1 MGEAFLKQAKTK
13 AAKYCSLKER
23 APQQVLEKLLSW
35 DLSEDEAQ
43 NILTELIEENFIDEA
58 RFARAFCHDKFEF
71 NQWGKNKI
79 RIELNR
85 YNLPDQI
92 VDEGLLHIDEDRYME
107 VLERLASKKWISLNS
122 ETDPWKKKNKVVA
135 YLLRK
140 GYETEFV
147 WGCIGRLSASSE

>member
-43 NILTELIEENFIDEA
+43 NILTELIEENFINEA

-92 VDEGLLHIDEDRYME
+92 VDEGLLHIDEDKYME
-107 VLERLASKKWISLNS
+107 VLERLASKKWTSLNS